1 MKVIKFKIKI
11 FLIIFLIPIIAFSQT
26 NVSYS
31 LLDDVLIDND
41 QKIEMLRKIAGVY
54 YQTKDYDYA
63 LKTYDKILK
72 ESPSDQEAQYM
83 IGVIYITSKKYK
95 EAIDHLEKQIDRYPN
110 NYHGFNNLAWLYATA
125 DDKKFRDAEK
135 SLDLSL
141 KALALAPFDKHIW
154 STLAEAYFISGN
166 FSKAKRAM
174 KQVVD
179 LATQEKGNLTQD
191 MVKTYNSQ
199 IEKFDRA
206 LKTQELMNLN

>member
-1 MKVIKFKIKI
+1 MKVLKFKKKL
-11 FLIIFLIPIIAFSQT
+11 FLILFLIPIIAFSQT
-26 NVSYS
+26 NVSFS

-41 QKIEMLRKIAGVY
+41 QKIEMLRKIAGIY

-95 EAIDHLEKQIDRYPN
+95 EAIDHLEKQINRYPN

-174 KQVVD
+174 QQVVD

>member
-1 MKVIKFKIKI
+1 MKI
-11 FLIIFLIPIIAFSQT
+11 FIISLLIPIIGFAQT
-26 NVSYS
+26 NVSFS
-31 LLDDVLIDND
+31 LLDDALIDSD
-41 QKIEMLRKIAGVY
+41 KKIEMLKKIAGVY
-54 YQTKDYDYA
+54 YQTKEYDYA
-63 LKTYDKILK
+63 LITYDKILK
-72 ESPSDQEAQYM
+72 KEPNDQEAQYM
-83 IGVIYITSKKYK
+83 IGVILISSKRYE
-95 EAIDHLEKQIDRYPN
+95 EAISHLENQIDRYPD

-125 DDKKFRDAEK
+125 EDKKFRNAKK

-174 KQVVD
+174 QQVVD

-206 LKTQELMNLN
+206 LKTQELINLN

>member
-1 MKVIKFKIKI
+1 MKVIKFKII
-11 FLIIFLIPIIAFSQT
+11 MFLIPIIAFSQT
-26 NVSYS
+26 NVSFS
-31 LLDDVLIDND
+31 LLDDALIDND

-72 ESPSDQEAQYM
+72 EAPNDQEAQYM
-83 IGVIYITSKKYK
+83 IGVIYISSKKYK

-174 KQVVD
+174 QQVVD

>member
-11 FLIIFLIPIIAFSQT
+11 FLIMFLIPIIAFSQT

-206 LKTQELMNLN
+206 LKTQELMNVN

>member
-1 MKVIKFKIKI
+1 MNVIKFKIKL
-11 FLIIFLIPIIAFSQT
+11 FLILFLIPIIAFSQT
-26 NVSYS
+26 NVSFS

-41 QKIEMLRKIAGVY
+41 QKIEMLRKIAGIY

-174 KQVVD
+174 QQVVD

>member
-11 FLIIFLIPIIAFSQT
+11 FLIMFLIPIIAFSQT

-41 QKIEMLRKIAGVY
+41 QKIEMLRKIASVY

-174 KQVVD
+174 QQVVD

>member
-11 FLIIFLIPIIAFSQT
+11 FLIMFLIPFIAFSQT

>member
-1 MKVIKFKIKI
+1 MKVINFKIKI
-11 FLIIFLIPIIAFSQT
+11 FLIMFLIPIIAFSQT

-72 ESPSDQEAQYM
+72 ESPNDQEAQYM

-110 NYHGFNNLAWLYATA
+110 NYHGFNNLACLYATA

-174 KQVVD
+174 QQVVD

>member
-1 MKVIKFKIKI
+1 MC
-11 FLIIFLIPIIAFSQT
+11 LIPIIAFSQT

-54 YQTKDYDYA
+54 YQTKDYEYA
-63 LKTYDKILK
+63 LKTYNKILK
-72 ESPSDQEAQYM
+72 ESPNDQEAQYM

-174 KQVVD
+174 QQVVD

>member
-1 MKVIKFKIKI
+1 MD
-11 FLIIFLIPIIAFSQT
+11 LIIWHGYMQLQMIK
-26 NVSYS
+26 N
-31 LLDDVLIDND
+31 LEM
-41 QKIEMLRKIAGVY
+41 QK
-54 YQTKDYDYA
+54 
-63 LKTYDKILK
+63 
-72 ESPSDQEAQYM
+72 
-83 IGVIYITSKKYK
+83 
-95 EAIDHLEKQIDRYPN
+95 
-110 NYHGFNNLAWLYATA
+110 
-125 DDKKFRDAEK
+125 K
-135 SLDLSL
+135 SFDLSL

-174 KQVVD
+174 QQVVD

>member
-11 FLIIFLIPIIAFSQT
+11 FLIMFLIPIIAFSQT

>member
-1 MKVIKFKIKI
+1 MKI
-11 FLIIFLIPIIAFSQT
+11 FIISLLIPIIGFAQT
-26 NVSYS
+26 NVSFS
-31 LLDDVLIDND
+31 LLDDALIDSD
-41 QKIEMLRKIAGVY
+41 KKIEMLKKIAGVY
-54 YQTKDYDYA
+54 YQTKEYDYA
-63 LKTYDKILK
+63 LITYDKILK
-72 ESPSDQEAQYM
+72 KEPNDQEAQYM
-83 IGVIYITSKKYK
+83 IGVILISSKRYE
-95 EAIDHLEKQIDRYPN
+95 EAISHLENQIDRYPD

-125 DDKKFRDAEK
+125 EDKKFRNAKK

-141 KALALAPFDKHIW
+141 KALVLAPFDKHIW

-174 KQVVD
+174 QQVVD

-206 LKTQELMNLN
+206 LKTQELINLN

>member
-1 MKVIKFKIKI
+1 MKI
-11 FLIIFLIPIIAFSQT
+11 FIISLLIPIIGFAQT
-26 NVSYS
+26 NVSFS
-31 LLDDVLIDND
+31 LLDDALIDSD
-41 QKIEMLRKIAGVY
+41 KKIEMLKKIAGVY
-54 YQTKDYDYA
+54 YQTKEYDYA
-63 LKTYDKILK
+63 LITYDKILK
-72 ESPSDQEAQYM
+72 KEPNDQEAQYM
-83 IGVIYITSKKYK
+83 IGVILISSKRYE
-95 EAIDHLEKQIDRYPN
+95 EAISHLENQIDRYPD

-125 DDKKFRDAEK
+125 EDKKFRNAKK

-174 KQVVD
+174 QQVVD

-206 LKTQELMNLN
+206 LKTQEIINLN

>member
-1 MKVIKFKIKI
+1 MKI
-11 FLIIFLIPIIAFSQT
+11 FIISLLIPIIGFAQT
-26 NVSYS
+26 NVSFS
-31 LLDDVLIDND
+31 LLDDALIDSD
-41 QKIEMLRKIAGVY
+41 KKIEMLKKIAGVY
-54 YQTKDYDYA
+54 YQTKEYDYA
-63 LKTYDKILK
+63 LLTYDKILK
-72 ESPSDQEAQYM
+72 KEPNDQEAQYM
-83 IGVIYITSKKYK
+83 IGVILISSKRYE
-95 EAIDHLEKQIDRYPN
+95 EAISHLENQIDRYPD

-125 DDKKFRDAEK
+125 EDKKFRNAKK

-174 KQVVD
+174 QQVVD

-206 LKTQELMNLN
+206 LKTQELINLN

>member
-11 FLIIFLIPIIAFSQT
+11 FLIMFLIPIIAFSQT

-41 QKIEMLRKIAGVY
+41 QKIEMLRKIASVY

-206 LKTQELMNLN
+206 LKTQELMNVN

>member
-11 FLIIFLIPIIAFSQT
+11 FLIMFLIPIIAFSQT

-41 QKIEMLRKIAGVY
+41 QKIEMLRKIASVY

-174 KQVVD
+174 QQVVD

-206 LKTQELMNLN
+206 LKTQELMNVN

>member
-11 FLIIFLIPIIAFSQT
+11 FLIIFLIPIIVFSQT

-72 ESPSDQEAQYM
+72 ESPNDQEAQYM

>member
-1 MKVIKFKIKI
+1 MKVITFKII
-11 FLIIFLIPIIAFSQT
+11 MFLSPIIAFSQT
-26 NVSYS
+26 NASYS